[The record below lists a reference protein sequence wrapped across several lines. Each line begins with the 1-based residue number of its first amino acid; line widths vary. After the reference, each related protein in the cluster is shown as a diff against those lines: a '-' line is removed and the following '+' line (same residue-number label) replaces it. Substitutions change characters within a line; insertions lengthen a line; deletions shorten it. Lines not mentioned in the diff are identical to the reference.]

1 MANEEKVSE
10 EQFWKGI
17 AKEYRTII
25 IIAIAAVIVLFIG
38 ALLVGYWFIQTS
50 PLGGQGTWTFD
61 EWTLNYL
68 VGFMILI
75 MLWELLFIGVP
86 AGVFF
91 GVGGYICWSNLP
103 QEKKQEFKDREKK
116 KSHRKKDYGGGGGF
130 SFFIFIAFCILIAL
144 KGKYNAQFGSESYS
158 FWIYSWFEAFMWIFI
173 YFGIP
178 VIIICIIL
186 YLTVWRK
193 KSD

>member
-91 GVGGYICWSNLP
+91 GVGGYIWWSNSP

-116 KSHRKKDYGGGGGF
+116 KSHRKKNYGGGGGF

>member
-10 EQFWKGI
+10 KQFWKGI

-25 IIAIAAVIVLFIG
+25 VIAIAAVIVLFIG

-86 AGVFF
+86 AGVVF
-91 GVGGYICWSNLP
+91 GVGGYIWWSNLP

-116 KSHRKKDYGGGGGF
+116 KSHRKKNYGGGGGF

>member
-25 IIAIAAVIVLFIG
+25 IIAIVAVIVLFIG

-91 GVGGYICWSNLP
+91 GVGGYIWWSNLP

-116 KSHRKKDYGGGGGF
+116 KSHRKKNYGGGGGF

-193 KSD
+193 KSE

>member
-91 GVGGYICWSNLP
+91 GVGGYIWWSNLP

-193 KSD
+193 KSE

>member
-25 IIAIAAVIVLFIG
+25 IIAIVAVIVLFIG

-91 GVGGYICWSNLP
+91 GVGGYIWWSNLP

-116 KSHRKKDYGGGGGF
+116 KSHRKKNYGGGGGF
-130 SFFIFIAFCILIAL
+130 SFFTFIAFCILIAL

-193 KSD
+193 KSE

>member
-75 MLWELLFIGVP
+75 ILWELLFIGVP

-91 GVGGYICWSNLP
+91 GVGGYIWWSNLP

>member
-1 MANEEKVSE
+1 MSNEEKVSE

-17 AKEYRTII
+17 VKEYRTII
-25 IIAIAAVIVLFIG
+25 IIAIVAVIVLFIG
-38 ALLVGYWFIQTS
+38 ALLVGYWFIQTT

-91 GVGGYICWSNLP
+91 GVGGYIWWSNLP

-116 KSHRKKDYGGGGGF
+116 KSHRKKNYGGGGGF

>member
-91 GVGGYICWSNLP
+91 GVGGYIWWSNLP

>member
-91 GVGGYICWSNLP
+91 GVGGYIWWSNLP

-158 FWIYSWFEAFMWIFI
+158 FW
-173 YFGIP
+173 
-178 VIIICIIL
+178 
-186 YLTVWRK
+186 
-193 KSD
+193 